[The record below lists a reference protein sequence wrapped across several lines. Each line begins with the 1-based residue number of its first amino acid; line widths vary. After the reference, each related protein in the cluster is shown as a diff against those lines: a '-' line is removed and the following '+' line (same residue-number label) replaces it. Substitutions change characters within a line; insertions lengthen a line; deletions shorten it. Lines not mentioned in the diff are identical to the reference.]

1 MIGASEWYNSFNNNK
16 LLDEEELHDF
26 VPLKDTDVLVDIL
39 STDVAERIDRLI
51 WNKETTVLVDELDFI
66 EQQRYIN

>member
-1 MIGASEWYNSFNNNK
+1 MIGASEWYNSFNNNE

-26 VPLKDTDVLVDIL
+26 VPLKDTDVLVIL

-66 EQQRYIN
+66 EQQRYIK